1 MSPPLLHDLSYLQIV
16 DLCDN
21 VDLRRDAT
29 DFLYDAKF
37 HEIEQLTPLA
47 LTDDIESPVI
57 GLLRPVVV
65 QELIADNARNREQ
78 NKPELWHLLLDRTLK
93 NGRSTGPYV
102 SFQSWL
108 DTHDKR
114 TAALNELCRRWR
126 DVGLFPDVCGP
137 AQWRNEMY
145 PIYANPFGPHD
156 HPTTAVERKALNYVF
171 ELERSACPLFGL
183 VTYAVHMA
191 IYDYHVDKEGHKSIN
206 IWVPT
211 RALTKPT

>member
-21 VDLRRDAT
+21 VNLRRDTT

-47 LTDDIESPVI
+47 LTDDIESPVV
-57 GLLRPVVV
+57 GLLRPEVV
-65 QELIADNARNREQ
+65 QELMTDNSRNREQ
-78 NKPELWHLLLDRTLK
+78 KKPELWHLHQDRTLK
-93 NGRSTGPYV
+93 NGRSTGPCV

-114 TAALNELCRRWR
+114 SAALDELCRQWR
-126 DVGLFPDVCGP
+126 DGGLFPDVCGP
-137 AQWRNEMY
+137 TQWRNEMY
-145 PIYANPFGPHD
+145 PIYADPFGVHD
-156 HPTTAVERKALNYVF
+156 HPTTAVKGKPLNYVF

-183 VTYAVHMA
+183 VAYAVHMA
-191 IYDYHVDKEGHKSIN
+191 IYDHRVDEEGRKSIN